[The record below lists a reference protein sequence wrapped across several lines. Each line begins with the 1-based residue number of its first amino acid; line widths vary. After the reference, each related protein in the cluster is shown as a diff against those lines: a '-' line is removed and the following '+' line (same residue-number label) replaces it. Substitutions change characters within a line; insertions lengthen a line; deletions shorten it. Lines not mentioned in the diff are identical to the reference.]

1 MASVDVINQKGEKVD
16 SIELDDTVFNAEIRD
31 SWCKGWWCGN

>member
-16 SIELDDTVFNAEIRD
+16 SIELDDTIFNV
-31 SWCKGWWCGN
+31 GNP